1 MFSIRTVRQGNRV
14 AVWDLKGR
22 VKIIDGPSRLIL
34 FRKTLQEL
42 QKYSAGADEYLAIN
56 FVDGHS
62 EHVRGPASVWHD
74 PVIHSSIETNKALP
88 LDSHEAIVVYRRTN
102 QGVERRVERGPA
114 LFVPQEDEWLHEFR
128 WHGADSKDP
137 SRKIPRALR
146 FKKLRVI
153 PDQTYHLVDDVRT
166 ADDALLTVKLMIFFE
181 LVDIETMLHQTHDP
195 VADFINA
202 VTADVIDFVASR
214 SFESFKQETERLNDV
229 ETYPNLTTRAQR
241 IGYQINKVVYRGYSA
256 GNTLQA
262 MHDGAIEART
272 RLKLEA
278 ETEDQAQ
285 ELADLKLLREAA
297 RSEQRQAME
306 SQQAQHTVTLKRM
319 EHDEKL
325 RRVEAERQAETDA
338 IRLANEAEREHR
350 RASHQIELEYQEAAD
365 EEQARYLAV
374 MREMQVDL
382 TRYLVA
388 QYQNPDR
395 LIRISGDNGAQLH
408 LHEDN

>member
-1 MFSIRTVRQGNRV
+1 
-14 AVWDLKGR
+14 
-22 VKIIDGPSRLIL
+22 
-34 FRKTLQEL
+34 
-42 QKYSAGADEYLAIN
+42 
-56 FVDGHS
+56 
-62 EHVRGPASVWHD
+62 
-74 PVIHSSIETNKALP
+74 
-88 LDSHEAIVVYRRTN
+88 
-102 QGVERRVERGPA
+102 
-114 LFVPQEDEWLHEFR
+114 
-128 WHGADSKDP
+128 
-137 SRKIPRALR
+137 
-146 FKKLRVI
+146 
-153 PDQTYHLVDDVRT
+153 
-166 ADDALLTVKLMIFFE
+166 
-181 LVDIETMLHQTHDP
+181 
-195 VADFINA
+195 
-202 VTADVIDFVASR
+202 
-214 SFESFKQETERLNDV
+214 
-229 ETYPNLTTRAQR
+229 
-241 IGYQINKVVYRGYSA
+241 
-256 GNTLQA
+256 

-297 RSEQRQAME
+297 RSEQRQDME

-350 RASHQIELEYQEAAD
+350 RASHQIELEHQEAAD

>member
-1 MFSIRTVRQGNRV
+1 MLSIRTVRQGDRI
-14 AVWDLKGR
+14 AVWDQTGR
-22 VKIIDGPSRLIL
+22 VNYVDGPRRLIL
-34 FRKTLQEL
+34 FRKTIQALQHF
-42 QKYSAGADEYLAIN
+42 SAGADEYLAIE
-56 FVDGHS
+56 FADGHS
-62 EHVRGPASVWHD
+62 EHRRGPASVWYD
-74 PVIHSSIETNKALP
+74 PVKHASVEIKQALP
-88 LDSHEAIVVYRRTN
+88 LDSHEAIIVYRRIN
-102 QGVERRVERGPA
+102 GEVERRVERGPA

-128 WHGADSKDP
+128 WHGADPIDP

-166 ADDALLTVKLMIFFE
+166 ADDALLTLKLMIFFE
-181 LVDIETMLHQTHDP
+181 LSDIETMLGQTHDP

-202 VTADVIDFVASR
+202 VTADVIDFVGAR
-214 SFESFKQETERLNDV
+214 TFEAFKQETEQLNELDA
-229 ETYPNLTTRAQR
+229 YPNLTRRSQR
-241 IGYQINKVVYRGYSA
+241 IGYQINKVVYRGYTA
-256 GNTLQA
+256 GTTLQA
-262 MHDGAIEART
+262 MHDGAIETRT

-285 ELADLKLLREAA
+285 ELADLKLAREAA

-306 SQQAQHTVTLKRM
+306 TQQTEHAVQLKRL
-319 EHDEKL
+319 EHDEQL
-325 RRVEAERQAETDA
+325 RRQGAERQAETEA
-338 IRLANEAEREHR
+338 TRRTNEVEHENQRESHR
-350 RASHQIELEYQEAAD
+350 IELEHQQATD
-365 EEQARYLAV
+365 EEQARYLGT

>member
-1 MFSIRTVRQGNRV
+1 
-14 AVWDLKGR
+14 
-22 VKIIDGPSRLIL
+22 
-34 FRKTLQEL
+34 
-42 QKYSAGADEYLAIN
+42 
-56 FVDGHS
+56 
-62 EHVRGPASVWHD
+62 
-74 PVIHSSIETNKALP
+74 
-88 LDSHEAIVVYRRTN
+88 
-102 QGVERRVERGPA
+102 
-114 LFVPQEDEWLHEFR
+114 
-128 WHGADSKDP
+128 
-137 SRKIPRALR
+137 
-146 FKKLRVI
+146 
-153 PDQTYHLVDDVRT
+153 
-166 ADDALLTVKLMIFFE
+166 
-181 LVDIETMLHQTHDP
+181 
-195 VADFINA
+195 
-202 VTADVIDFVASR
+202 
-214 SFESFKQETERLNDV
+214 
-229 ETYPNLTTRAQR
+229 
-241 IGYQINKVVYRGYSA
+241 
-256 GNTLQA
+256 

-297 RSEQRQAME
+297 RSEQRQDME